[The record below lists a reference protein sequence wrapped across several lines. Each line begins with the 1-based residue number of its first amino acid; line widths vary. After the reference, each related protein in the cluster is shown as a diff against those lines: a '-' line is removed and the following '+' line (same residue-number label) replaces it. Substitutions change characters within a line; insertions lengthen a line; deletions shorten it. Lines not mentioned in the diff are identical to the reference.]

1 MQVPFPHHSVR
12 LRFALLATLLATGC
26 GGDTDA
32 PSFDGDVRVGI
43 LHSRTGTLA
52 LSENTVAEAELLAIR
67 EINEMG
73 GIQVGN
79 ARLRIV
85 PVEED
90 GQSDPSVFATR
101 LSRMIDQDG
110 VKVVFGG
117 WTSASRKAMVPVLEA
132 RDHLL
137 FYPIQYEGEECSANV
152 LYAGATPNQQAGPA
166 IAWLLENRGRR
177 FVLAGSDY
185 VYPRTANAIIR
196 RQIAALGGEITGEFY
211 IDLGEM
217 SLEPLVRNIEASLPS
232 GGVIVNTINGD
243 SNVAFFESLQRAG
256 ITGDAGYSVMSF
268 SLAEEEIAAMGA
280 QAMVETLAAW
290 SFFQSLETP
299 GSIEFTRRFRD
310 AYGAHRVT
318 SDPAA
323 TGYSMVHLWAAAV
336 EKAGSVEP
344 EAVRDALPGV
354 TIASPLGELAVLS
367 NHHVRKA
374 TLIGEVQPDGQ
385 FKILHAEEPIIPTA
399 WSPWLPENEGF
410 VCDFSQ
416 ERPDASRFR
425 SGESG
430 DDP

>member
-1 MQVPFPHHSVR
+1 MQVPFPRHPALVA
-12 LRFALLATLLATGC
+12 FALLATLLATGC
-26 GGDTDA
+26 GGGRDA

-52 LSENTVAEAELLAIR
+52 LSEHTVAEAELLAIR
-67 EINEMG
+67 EINDRG

-79 ARLRIV
+79 SRLRIV

-117 WTSASRKAMVPVLEA
+117 WTSASRKAMIPVLEA

-166 IAWLLENRGRR
+166 IEWLLENRGRR
-177 FVLAGSDY
+177 FVLVGSDY
-185 VYPRTANAIIR
+185 VYPRTANAIMR
-196 RQIAALGGEITGEFY
+196 RQIGALGGEVTGEFY
-211 IDLGEM
+211 VDLGEM
-217 SLEPLVRNIEASLPS
+217 SLDPLVRNIQASLPS

-256 ITGDAGYSVMSF
+256 ITRDMGYSVMSF
-268 SLAEEEIAAMGA
+268 SIAEEEVAAMGA
-280 QAMVETLAAW
+280 QALVETLAAW

-299 GSIEFTRRFRD
+299 RSIEFTRRFRD

-323 TGYSMVHLWAAAV
+323 TGYSMVLLWAAAV

-374 TLIGEVQPDGQ
+374 TLIGEVQTDHQ

-425 SGESG
+425 PGESG
-430 DDP
+430 DDS